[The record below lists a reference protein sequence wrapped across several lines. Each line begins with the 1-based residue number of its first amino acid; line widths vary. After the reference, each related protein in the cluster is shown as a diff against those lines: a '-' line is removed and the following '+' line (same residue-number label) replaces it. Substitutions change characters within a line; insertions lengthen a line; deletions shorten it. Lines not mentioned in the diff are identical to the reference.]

1 MSLPRL
7 SSKPLL
13 SSCERLFDDEVDSSS
28 IVCTETL
35 RRGEP
40 VMESRESTVGLLRI
54 IDNEDLWDAME
65 VFCLLIEGFMFP
77 KRIQYHHHL
86 PFLSLMIFLQEELPL
101 LSKIE
106 TLATPQLKVP
116 ILN

>member
-65 VFCLLIEGFMFP
+65 VFCE
-77 KRIQYHHHL
+77 
-86 PFLSLMIFLQEELPL
+86 
-101 LSKIE
+101 KIE
-106 TLATPQLKVP
+106 DACTLEKIESSLLLKMELFSAFTGSSLV
-116 ILN
+116 